1 MGKTINV
8 HGFPSL
14 VTVDT
19 VRGCLEQ
26 RTGRGTIYAIKVR
39 QDKRG
44 VRSYAIV
51 QFMNADYAESIILL
65 ASRKDLWYG
74 RSYLTA
80 RRVEHD
86 IVQRPRTLSHSM
98 EGITL
103 HFGCQV
109 SSKRFSTLWKGV
121 NVSLRFGIGMRK
133 FCFPLS
139 YHNTE
144 YKLELSYENIW
155 QIELHRARGHKTMYL
170 VIQLYGAPYIRKKV
184 VQYSEDVL
192 VSHFYNFFKDGSD
205 DQWVR
210 AIDFT
215 PSACIGQSSAVCLE
229 IPCEYQLPNFQENFV
244 NYKETDGTL
253 SMENG
258 SPFSCSADL
267 VPIVGPPRGVDLPYE
282 IIFKINLLVQNGCLA
297 GPSLDLSFY
306 RMVDPRR
313 MDMDIILDALDKLFH
328 LKECC
333 YEPSQWLIEQH
344 KKYLTS
350 RHSTKLSSISLDA
363 GLVYVHR
370 VQITPCRVYFF
381 GPEINVSNHVL
392 RRYSKYIDNFIR
404 ISFVDEDLDKMYS
417 TDLSPRTASGH
428 GRTDIYER
436 ILSILKNGIKIGDKH
451 FEFLAFSS
459 SQLRENSAWMFAPT
473 DGTTAATIRAK
484 MGKFS
489 AIRNVAKYAARLGQS
504 LSSSTETLNVGR
516 DEVELIPDIEVKSLV
531 EDMNYTFSDG
541 IGKISGEFARKVA
554 RKCGF
559 KGYTPSAFQIRY
571 AGYKGVVAVDPT
583 SCVKLSLRNSML
595 KYESDE
601 TKLNVLG
608 WSKYQ
613 PCFLNRQLI
622 TLLSTLGV
630 RDHVFEK
637 KQKNAVDQLNA
648 ILVDPLRAQEAL
660 DLMSP
665 GENGNILKEMLKCGY
680 KPDAE
685 PFLSMM
691 LRTFRATKL
700 SDLRTKTR
708 IFLPEGRSMMGCLD
722 ETQTLEYGQV
732 FVQYSGRRKE
742 QMWDESIVVIGT
754 DSDQRFVVQ
763 GKVVVAK
770 NPCLHPGDVRVLTAI
785 DVPALHHMVD
795 CVVFPQKG
803 KRPHPN
809 ECSGS
814 DLDGDIYFV
823 SWDSELIPHDQ
834 RQPMDYT
841 PAPSERL
848 DHDVTI
854 EEVEEYFVNYILNDS
869 LGIIA
874 NAHTVFADSQPEKA
888 MCPECLDLARLFSI
902 AVDFPKTGVPA
913 VIPPNLYV
921 KEYPDFMEKLDK
933 SSYPSNNVIGKLFRE
948 VKEEAYASSS
958 IRKFTLEMARQ
969 SYDPEMEVDGFEE
982 YVDDAFYHKGNYD
995 YKLGNLMEYYGIDT
1009 EAEILSGCIIKMSK
1023 SFTKRRDAE
1032 SITMAVKSL
1041 RKEARTWFNDKGS
1054 GSYSEPVDEYA
1065 KASAWYHVTY
1075 HPEYWGCYNEG
1086 LKRDHYLSFPWC
1098 VYDKLIQIKKEKRG
1112 RMTARRSTLEDYFTR
1127 LRLN

>member
-1 MGKTINV
+1 M
-8 HGFPSL
+8 
-14 VTVDT
+14 
-19 VRGCLEQ
+19 CL
-26 RTGRGTIYAIKVR
+26 R
-39 QDKRG
+39 
-44 VRSYAIV
+44 
-51 QFMNADYAESIILL
+51 
-65 ASRKDLWYG
+65 
-74 RSYLTA
+74 
-80 RRVEHD
+80 
-86 IVQRPRTLSHSM
+86 
-98 EGITL
+98 
-103 HFGCQV
+103 
-109 SSKRFSTLWKGV
+109 
-121 NVSLRFGIGMRK
+121 
-133 FCFPLS
+133 
-139 YHNTE
+139 
-144 YKLELSYENIW
+144 
-155 QIELHRARGHKTMYL
+155 
-170 VIQLYGAPYIRKKV
+170 
-184 VQYSEDVL
+184 
-192 VSHFYNFFKDGSD
+192 
-205 DQWVR
+205 
-210 AIDFT
+210 
-215 PSACIGQSSAVCLE
+215 
-229 IPCEYQLPNFQENFV
+229 
-244 NYKETDGTL
+244 
-253 SMENG
+253 
-258 SPFSCSADL
+258 
-267 VPIVGPPRGVDLPYE
+267 
-282 IIFKINLLVQNGCLA
+282 
-297 GPSLDLSFY
+297 
-306 RMVDPRR
+306 
-313 MDMDIILDALDKLFH
+313 
-328 LKECC
+328 
-333 YEPSQWLIEQH
+333 
-344 KKYLTS
+344 
-350 RHSTKLSSISLDA
+350 
-363 GLVYVHR
+363 
-370 VQITPCRVYFF
+370 
-381 GPEINVSNHVL
+381 
-392 RRYSKYIDNFIR
+392 
-404 ISFVDEDLDKMYS
+404 
-417 TDLSPRTASGH
+417 
-428 GRTDIYER
+428 
-436 ILSILKNGIKIGDKH
+436 
-451 FEFLAFSS
+451 
-459 SQLRENSAWMFAPT
+459 
-473 DGTTAATIRAK
+473 
-484 MGKFS
+484 
-489 AIRNVAKYAARLGQS
+489 
-504 LSSSTETLNVGR
+504 
-516 DEVELIPDIEVKSLV
+516 
-531 EDMNYTFSDG
+531 
-541 IGKISGEFARKVA
+541 
-554 RKCGF
+554 
-559 KGYTPSAFQIRY
+559 
-571 AGYKGVVAVDPT
+571 
-583 SCVKLSLRNSML
+583 
-595 KYESDE
+595 
-601 TKLNVLG
+601 
-608 WSKYQ
+608 
-613 PCFLNRQLI
+613 
-622 TLLSTLGV
+622 
-630 RDHVFEK
+630 K

-742 QMWDESIVVIGT
+742 QMWDESIVFIGT

-823 SWDSELIPHDQ
+823 SWDSELIPHHQ

-1112 RMTARRSTLEDYFTR
+1112 RMTARKSTLEDYFTR

>member
-1 MGKTINV
+1 
-8 HGFPSL
+8 
-14 VTVDT
+14 
-19 VRGCLEQ
+19 
-26 RTGRGTIYAIKVR
+26 
-39 QDKRG
+39 
-44 VRSYAIV
+44 
-51 QFMNADYAESIILL
+51 
-65 ASRKDLWYG
+65 
-74 RSYLTA
+74 
-80 RRVEHD
+80 
-86 IVQRPRTLSHSM
+86 
-98 EGITL
+98 
-103 HFGCQV
+103 
-109 SSKRFSTLWKGV
+109 
-121 NVSLRFGIGMRK
+121 
-133 FCFPLS
+133 
-139 YHNTE
+139 
-144 YKLELSYENIW
+144 
-155 QIELHRARGHKTMYL
+155 IELHRATGHITMHL
-170 VIQLYGAPYIRKKV
+170 VIQLYGAPFIRKKV
-184 VQYSEDVL
+184 VQHSENIL
-192 VSHFYNFFKDGSD
+192 ESSLYNFFADGSD

-210 AIDFT
+210 ATDFT

-229 IPCEYQLPNFQENFV
+229 IPCEYPLPNFHENFV
-244 NYKETDGTL
+244 IYKETDGTI
-253 SMENG
+253 SMESG
-258 SPFSCSADL
+258 SPFSCSVDL
-267 VPIVGPPRGVDLPYE
+267 VPIVGPPRGVDLPYDVL
-282 IIFKINLLVQNGCLA
+282 FKINLLVQNGCLA
-297 GPSLDLSFY
+297 GPCLDSSFY

-333 YEPSQWLIEQH
+333 YDPSKWLIEQH

-350 RHSTKLSSISLDA
+350 QHSTRLSSITLDA

-392 RRYSKYIDNFIR
+392 RSYSKYIDNFIR
-404 ISFVDEDLDKMYS
+404 ISFVDEDLDKMHS
-417 TDLSPRTASGH
+417 TDLSPRTASRH

-436 ILSILKNGIKIGDKH
+436 ILSILKNGIRIGNKK

-473 DGTTAATIRAK
+473 NGCTAETIRAK
-484 MGKFS
+484 MGDFS
-489 AIRNVAKYAARLGQS
+489 EIRNVAKYASRLGQS

-516 DEVELIPDIEVKSLV
+516 YEVEVIPDVEVKSYV
-531 EDMNYTFSDG
+531 ENKDYIFSDG

-571 AGYKGVVAVDPT
+571 GGYKGVVAVDPT
-583 SCVKLSLRNSML
+583 SCVKLSLRKSMS
-595 KYESDE
+595 KYESNE
-601 TKLNVLG
+601 TKLNVLA

-630 RDHVFEK
+630 PDHVFEK

-700 SDLRTKTR
+700 FELRTKTR

-722 ETQTLEYGQV
+722 ETRTLEYGQV
-732 FVQYSGRRKE
+732 FVQYSGRTKG
-742 QMWDESIVVIGT
+742 QMWDESIMFIGT
-754 DSDQRFVVQ
+754 DSDQSFVVQ

-814 DLDGDIYFV
+814 DLDGDVYFV
-823 SWDSELIPHDQ
+823 SWDSELVPHRQ
-834 RQPMDYT
+834 IQPMDYT
-841 PAPSERL
+841 PAPSEKL

-854 EEVEEYFVNYILNDS
+854 EEVQEYFVNYILNDS

-874 NAHTVFADSQPEKA
+874 NAHTVFADSKPEKA
-888 MCPECLDLARLFSI
+888 MSPECVELAKLFSI

-913 VIPPNLYV
+913 VIPPNLYA

-933 SSYPSNNVIGKLFRE
+933 SSYPSNNVIGKLFQE
-948 VKEEAYASSS
+948 VKDLASASSS

-969 SYDPEMEVDGFEE
+969 SYDPDMEVDGFEE

-995 YKLGNLMEYYGIDT
+995 YKLGNLMEYYGIST
-1009 EAEILSGCIIKMSK
+1009 EAEILSGCIMKMSK
-1023 SFTKRRDAE
+1023 SFTRRRDAE
-1032 SITMAVKSL
+1032 SITAAVKSL

-1054 GSYSEPVDEYA
+1054 SSYSEPVDEYA
-1065 KASAWYHVTY
+1065 KASAWYHITALVGMMP
-1075 HPEYWGCYNEG
+1075 HQIRFVMEFENGSWSRHGCCG
-1086 LKRDHYLSFPWC
+1086 KSLPQLLSW
-1098 VYDKLIQIKKEKRG
+1098 EW
-1112 RMTARRSTLEDYFTR
+1112 STP
-1127 LRLN
+1127 